1 MLTRLIVASY
11 VWLLEAALW
20 LTLAIAGVVGYHVT
34 VPLMNATG
42 AEVTPEFAWKILGT
56 LGFLVVTALVLAVVT
71 GPVMV
76 LIDLRQAV
84 RKIEAKLEGG
94 DGARGTLPSERR
106 EPSI

>member
-20 LTLAIAGVVGYHVT
+20 FTLAIAGVVGYHFM

-42 AEVTPEFAWKILGT
+42 AEVTGEFAWRILGT
-56 LGFLVVTALVLAVVT
+56 LVFLVITFLVLAVIT
-71 GPVMV
+71 GPILL
-76 LIDLRQAV
+76 LIDVRNAV
-84 RKIEAKLEGG
+84 RNIEAKLE
-94 DGARGTLPSERR
+94 RGETVRGSLPSGRR